1 MRDARR
7 RVKGMHQLRDFIFT
21 HSASCWLETHIG
33 ILIGSKIHSM
43 DYLLKI
49 KGSKWCIWM
58 NLGAYVYPEH
68 YKHRFGFTELSY
80 LDLDIHM
87 IEFKDE

>member
-1 MRDARR
+1 
-7 RVKGMHQLRDFIFT
+7 
-21 HSASCWLETHIG
+21 
-33 ILIGSKIHSM
+33 M

-49 KGSKWCIWM
+49 KSSKWCIRM
-58 NLGAYVYPEH
+58 NLGAYVYPEY
-68 YKHRFGFTELSY
+68 YKHGFGFTELSY